1 MKNLR
6 SLRLLTVLAA
16 VAFLASTAMGQTPN
30 TVGTITFTPDA
41 VVPGFTLIYPHNQPN
56 TKLINFCGEVVH
68 EWVGESANRP
78 GNSAYLL
85 PSGDLIRTHRPA
97 STAGNPIWAGGGGAT
112 IERLTWEGE
121 LVWSYTLNDAQ
132 GRFHHDIAIK
142 PNGNVLAIAWEAY
155 DSLACV
161 EAGRNPELLTS
172 AGLWSERIV
181 ELQPDGQGGATV
193 VWEWK
198 LWDHLIQDF
207 DPTRANYGV
216 VADHPEKVDINF
228 GTPSVVPADW
238 VHINSID
245 YNPLNDHILLSA
257 PTFDEIWIIDRSL
270 LSTGELKWR
279 WGNPAAYQMGG
290 PEDQKLFYEHDAKW
304 IDAPFQMGSPHFGKI
319 GVFNNDIPSAE
330 GPYSALQVVNPIYD
344 DYLNEYNFS
353 NGTFEPANFDY
364 TWTATP
370 PQGMYSSG
378 LSSFQPLGNGNTLV
392 CLGRTGLLTELT
404 AQGDTAWAYR
414 VPLQNG
420 MPVAQ
425 GTQLAS
431 NANLT
436 FRADRYPA
444 GFPAFQGL
452 DLSTGEVM
460 ELNPSPVPACVP
472 CAVAIAVVTEP
483 GAFAAVEVTGA
494 SGAVVVEWL
503 GADGSVLHTGLEW
516 TNPEPGALTVTV
528 VATDALGCS
537 TSLTLELLP
546 NGVSEHEV
554 AGWQVYPVPAH
565 DRLTV
570 QVPAAAGLR
579 PWSLVQA
586 TGRVVAQGTFAPG
599 QSRLDLDVQGLPAG
613 TYWMV
618 LEDANGRRART
629 VVLQ

>member
-1 MKNLR
+1 MKNL
-6 SLRLLTVLAA
+6 LFPRLLTVLAA
-16 VAFLASTAMGQTPN
+16 AGFLASTAMGQTPN

-41 VVPGFTLIYPHNQPN
+41 VVPGFTLIYPHNQAN

-68 EWVGESANRP
+68 EWVGDPSNRP

-198 LWDHLIQDF
+198 LWDQLIQDF

-319 GVFNNDIPSAE
+319 GVFNNDIPSDE

-353 NGTFEPANFDY
+353 NGTFEPADFDY

-392 CLGRTGLLTELT
+392 CVGRTGLITELT

-546 NGVSEHEV
+546 NGVSEHEG